1 MSDLTLTD
9 FWRLVTV
16 NDRTAEPESVC
27 QSLKA
32 ALSDLS
38 DEQLIEFD
46 KQFSICMRQSYT
58 WDLFGA
64 AFVIAGCN
72 DEYGFS
78 EFVVG

>member
-46 KQFSICMRQSYT
+46 NQTKPRIDSSKPNIK
-58 WDLFGA
+58 
-64 AFVIAGCN
+64 N
-72 DEYGFS
+72 D
-78 EFVVG
+78 